1 VALSYE
7 IQMRGVLGASHAACF
22 EQTLF
27 TFLQLNGKTKFS
39 EFRLVGQCDRDC
51 GWEIIRVGEYTEK
64 YLSDSPATAALQ
76 ARDGSSISVRQLPIR
91 VNVS

>member
-76 ARDGSSISVRQLPIR
+76 QQSGIARDGSSISVR
-91 VNVS
+91 